1 MRSTRLVIAVA
12 FASGCTSSS
21 SVTTLDDLYAQL
33 ADALCQ
39 KEATCGGIGR
49 SETSACVQ
57 QVLASVMHAQAYDYR
72 GALAARRIVLNGD
85 QGSAC
90 IAALRAASCTNGLI
104 DAFGTDACAHIF
116 TPEVATGGA
125 CQNSVECIAGYCSAQ
140 TSGCTGACV
149 AFIPT
154 GASCANATGNCA
166 TTDFCEPISGLCTA
180 RGGAGYSCMGTS
192 YCQSGL
198 HCVGVQPGGMPGTCS
213 ERAGVGSACASSYD
227 CAGGLFCN
235 TFTNSPSVCQ
245 AVLSPGASCPG
256 PGSCADG
263 QVCGGGVCTAIL
275 DVSVRSRAV
284 RLPRRRA
291 VRRDAPHLHVGAA
304 ARRRRR
310 VHAEPGRLPRKGVGL
325 RQPALLQ
332 PDQSVRLHGRLR
344 PGLHAAH
351 RQPGEPLLQRIVR
364 RDEPRLRG
372 DLYVTRAGAAQWD
385 VDAPSERVH

>member
-140 TSGCTGACV
+140 TSGCMGACV

-180 RGGAGYSCMGTS
+180 RGGAGFSCMGSS

-198 HCVGVQPGGMPGTCS
+198 HCVGVQPGGMPGKCT

-275 DVSVRSRAV
+275 DVSAACDPAQSAC
-284 RLPRRRA
+284 PA
-291 VRRDAPHLHVGAA
+291 DAPCDATLHTCTLA
-304 ARRRRR
+304 
-310 VHAEPGRLPRKGVGL
+310 P
-325 RQPALLQ
+325 QPAVGDACMPNQ
-332 PDQSVRLHGRLR
+332 GACRGK
-344 PGLHAAH
+344 GLVFGN
-351 RQPGEPLLQRIVR
+351 Q
-364 RDEPRLRG
+364 
-372 DLYVTRAGAAQWD
+372 LYCSPTNQCASTVDFGQACTPPTGNQENPCYSGSCDATSHVCAVTCM
-385 VDAPSERVH
+385 